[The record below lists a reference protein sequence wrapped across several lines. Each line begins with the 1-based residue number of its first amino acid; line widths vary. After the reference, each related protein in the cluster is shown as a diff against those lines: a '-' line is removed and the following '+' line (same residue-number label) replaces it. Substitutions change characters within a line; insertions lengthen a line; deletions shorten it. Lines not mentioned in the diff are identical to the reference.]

1 MLPSRSSA
9 SPSST
14 YIDQNAPSIPTQ
26 CTSTIMDKII
36 QVMTASKLNR
46 DIASIALYK
55 NKDNL
60 NDTVFQLID
69 KSLTSQSLPISFSKN
84 YNTTSSSSSTQSL
97 STVSVIFDSGVR
109 DHYVREGN
117 EPFVLNVQPNTS
129 PLVTLPDATQI
140 QSTKKICP
148 SLIT

>member
-1 MLPSRSSA
+1 
-9 SPSST
+9 
-14 YIDQNAPSIPTQ
+14 
-26 CTSTIMDKII
+26 MDKII
-36 QVMTASKLNR
+36 QVLTASKVNR
-46 DIASIALYK
+46 DIASIVLYK

-69 KSLTSQSLPISFSKN
+69 KSLTSQSLPISFSTN
-84 YNTTSSSSSTQSL
+84 YNTTSSSPSTQSL
-97 STVSVIFDSGVR
+97 STVSAIFDRGVR